1 MLPEITPSEVL
12 DALDAYR
19 RSIEASA
26 PKDWPQAEKEYA
38 AMVAA
43 LSASRAVAK
52 RAQS

>member
-19 RSIEASA
+19 RTLASV
-26 PKDWPQAEKEYA
+26 PKKWPQAEKEYA

-43 LSASRAVAK
+43 LIASRAVAK